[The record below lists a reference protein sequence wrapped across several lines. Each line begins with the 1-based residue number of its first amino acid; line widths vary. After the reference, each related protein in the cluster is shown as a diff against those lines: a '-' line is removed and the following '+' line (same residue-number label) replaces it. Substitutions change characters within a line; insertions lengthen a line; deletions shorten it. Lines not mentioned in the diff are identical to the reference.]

1 MSVRLRSCLS
11 CGVVSLSVLL
21 LSSASCSPTPSDR
34 GERAA
39 LHGESEGAIA
49 AFKATD
55 PTLNAL
61 MTKAV
66 AWVVFPD
73 VGKAAFVVGGAH
85 GRGVVYHGG
94 RRVGYSSISQGS
106 LGLQVGAQTFRQLA
120 LFLREEDFQRFKRG
134 DFSLEAN
141 ASAVLLK
148 AGAASTTDI
157 SKGVIVFVEPKGGLM
172 AEAAIAGQVLKYEAH

>member
-1 MSVRLRSCLS
+1 MRMREIAWLIPAAVIGLGWAGC
-11 CGVVSLSVLL
+11 
-21 LSSASCSPTPSDR
+21 APTPADR

-55 PTLNAL
+55 PTLQAL
-61 MTKAV
+61 MAKSV

-73 VGKAAFVVGGAH
+73 VGKAGFVVGGAY

-94 RRVGYSSISQGS
+94 RRVGYAAISQGS
-106 LGLQVGAQTFRQLA
+106 VGLQVGAQTFRQMV
-120 LFLREEDFQRFKRG
+120 LFLREDDFQKFKRG

-141 ASAVLLK
+141 ASAVAIK
-148 AGAASTTDI
+148 SGAASATDI
-157 SKGVIVFVEPKGGLM
+157 SKGVIVFVEPRGGLM
-172 AEAAIAGQVLKYEAH
+172 AEAAIAGQVLRFEPL